1 VSAPR
6 YRVVR
11 VEDGAP
17 CLAVQHKDAPAAL
30 GLGKTSFEK
39 YVVPEVRC
47 VRLGSMRVY
56 PVTELERWLDVN
68 AEKVFGDVAA

>member
-1 VSAPR
+1 VSGR
-6 YRVVR
+6 YRIVG

-17 CLAVQHKDAPAAL
+17 CLAVQHKDAPAVV

-47 VRLGSMRVY
+47 VRLGAMRIY
-56 PVTELERWLDVN
+56 PVKELERWLERN
-68 AEKVFGDVAA
+68 AERTLP

>member
-1 VSAPR
+1 VSASR

-30 GLGKTSFEK
+30 DMGKTSFEK
-39 YVVPEVRC
+39 YVAAR
-47 VRLGSMRVY
+47 GQMRPAWV
-56 PVTELERWLDVN
+56 D
-68 AEKVFGDVAA
+68 AALPR

>member
-1 VSAPR
+1 MSDR

-11 VEDGAP
+11 VEEGALP
-17 CLAVQHKDAPAAL
+17 LAVQHKDAPAVL

-56 PVTELERWLDVN
+56 PVRDLERWLDRH
-68 AEKVFGDVAA
+68 AERVLERKAV

>member
-1 VSAPR
+1 VSDR

-17 CLAVQHKDAPAAL
+17 CLAVQHKDAPAVL
-30 GLGKTSFEK
+30 GLKKTSFEK

-56 PVTELERWLDVN
+56 PVAELERWLERH
-68 AEKVFGDVAA
+68 AERVLEA

>member
-1 VSAPR
+1 MNDR

-17 CLAVQHKDAPAAL
+17 CLAVQHKDAPAVL

-39 YVVPEVRC
+39 YVVPEVRS
-47 VRLGSMRVY
+47 VRRGSMRLY
-56 PVTELERWLDVN
+56 PVRERERWLDEN
-68 AEKVFGDVAA
+68 AQRVLDEVAV

>member
-1 VSAPR
+1 MSDR

-17 CLAVQHKDAPAAL
+17 CLAVQHKDAPAVL
-30 GLGKTSFEK
+30 DMGKTSFEK

-47 VRLGSMRVY
+47 LRLGSMRLY
-56 PVTELERWLDVN
+56 PVRELERWLERH
-68 AEKVFGDVAA
+68 AERVLEA

>member
-1 VSAPR
+1 MSDR

-17 CLAVQHKDAPAAL
+17 CLAVQHKDAPAVL

-56 PVTELERWLDVN
+56 PVRDLERWLDRH
-68 AEKVFGDVAA
+68 AERVLDRKAA